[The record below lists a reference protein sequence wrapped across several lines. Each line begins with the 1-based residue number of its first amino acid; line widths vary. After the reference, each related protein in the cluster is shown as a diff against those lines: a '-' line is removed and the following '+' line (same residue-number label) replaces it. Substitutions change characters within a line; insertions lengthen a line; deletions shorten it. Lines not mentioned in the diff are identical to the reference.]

1 MLKLSE
7 VKAILREYNI
17 RPSKRFGQNF
27 LIDQNIKNKII
38 GSMQLKKEDIA
49 LEIGPGLGALTE
61 DLSKKARM
69 LIAVEKDKRL
79 YDYLR
84 GVIARGAFKCSNRS
98 GRGRNVRGSAESS
111 GRGQSHLE
119 LINDD
124 ILKYLKSVGI
134 EQCSVPTKLII
145 VGNLP
150 YSISSPILKK
160 LIDNR
165 SSIKSLY
172 ATVQAEFGE
181 RIVALP
187 GTKDYGSLSCYAQ
200 FYGEP
205 KILFKI
211 PKGAFFP
218 VPEVDSC
225 FLKIGF
231 EKQLDSSID
240 QSLLFKIIR
249 SSFEKRRKTILN
261 SMASSGIFKSKQ
273 DALLRL
279 TKAQISPTRRPE
291 TISLQEFI
299 KLSAT
304 SRDSTPCCP
313 CAAIKSR

>member
-1 MLKLSE
+1 MFRAMLKLSE
-7 VKAILREYNI
+7 VKTILREYNI

-27 LIDQNIKNKII
+27 LIDQNIKNKITDSI
-38 GSMQLKKEDIA
+38 QLKREDVI

-61 DLSKKARM
+61 DLNKKARR

-79 YDYLR
+79 YSFLLNKID
-84 GVIARGAFKCSNRS
+84 IC
-98 GRGRNVRGSAESS
+98 
-111 GRGQSHLE
+111 

-124 ILKYLKSVGI
+124 ILKYEFKDIFS
-134 EQCSVPTKLII
+134 KLVV

-150 YSISSPILKK
+150 YSISSLILKK

-187 GTKDYGSLSCYAQ
+187 GTKNYGSLSCYAQ

-205 KILFKI
+205 RILFKI

-231 EKQLDSSID
+231 EKQLNSSID

-261 SMASSGIFKSKQ
+261 SLASSGIFKSKE
-273 DALLRL
+273 DTLLCL
-279 TKAQISPTRRPE
+279 TKANISPDRRPE

-299 KLSAT
+299 SLS
-304 SRDSTPCCP
+304 R
-313 CAAIKSR
+313 I

>member
-1 MLKLSE
+1 MLKLNE

-38 GSMQLKKEDIA
+38 GSMQLERKDIV

-61 DLSKKARM
+61 DLSKRARK
-69 LIAVEKDKRL
+69 LIAIEKDKRL
-79 YDYLR
+79 YSFLLNKIDI
-84 GVIARGAFKCSNRS
+84 G
-98 GRGRNVRGSAESS
+98 
-111 GRGQSHLE
+111 
-119 LINDD
+119 LINED
-124 ILKYLKSVGI
+124 ILKYEFKNIS
-134 EQCSVPTKLII
+134 SKLVV

-165 SSIKSLY
+165 GRIKSLY
-172 ATVQAEFGE
+172 AAVQAEFGE
-181 RIVALP
+181 RIVALS

-205 KILFKI
+205 RILFKI

-225 FLKIGF
+225 FLKIDF

-240 QSLLFKIIR
+240 QGLLFKIIR

-261 SMASSGIFKSKQ
+261 SLTSSGIFKSKE
-273 DALLRL
+273 DALLYL
-279 TKAQISPTRRPE
+279 TKAHISPARRPE

-299 KLSAT
+299 SLSRII
-304 SRDSTPCCP
+304 S
-313 CAAIKSR
+313 

>member
-7 VKAILREYNI
+7 VKTILREYNI

-38 GSMQLKKEDIA
+38 NSIQLKREDIA

-61 DLSKKARM
+61 DLNKKARM

-79 YDYLR
+79 YSFLLNKLDI
-84 GVIARGAFKCSNRS
+84 G
-98 GRGRNVRGSAESS
+98 
-111 GRGQSHLE
+111 

-124 ILKYLKSVGI
+124 ILKYEFKDIS
-134 EQCSVPTKLII
+134 SKLVV

-150 YSISSPILKK
+150 YSISSPILNK

-165 SSIKSLY
+165 GSIKSLY

-205 KILFKI
+205 RILFKI
-211 PKGAFFP
+211 PRGAFFP

-225 FLKIGF
+225 FLKIDF

-240 QSLLFKIIR
+240 QGLLFKIIR

-261 SMASSGIFKSKQ
+261 SLAFSGIFKSKE
-273 DALLRL
+273 DTLLCL
-279 TKAQISPTRRPE
+279 TKAHISPTRRPE

-299 KLSAT
+299 SLS
-304 SRDSTPCCP
+304 R
-313 CAAIKSR
+313 IIN